1 MKTAVEIVTSTDVNI
16 AEDTSEREVIEKA
29 AYEFHKGL
37 AEQIVAA
44 CVHAAEKP
52 DAGQPHLVAVYF
64 RMDYC
69 FV

>member
-16 AEDTSEREVIEKA
+16 AEDTSEREVIEKR
-29 AYEFHKGL
+29 HMNSTKDSQSRL
-37 AEQIVAA
+37 LQRVSMLQR
-44 CVHAAEKP
+44 KP